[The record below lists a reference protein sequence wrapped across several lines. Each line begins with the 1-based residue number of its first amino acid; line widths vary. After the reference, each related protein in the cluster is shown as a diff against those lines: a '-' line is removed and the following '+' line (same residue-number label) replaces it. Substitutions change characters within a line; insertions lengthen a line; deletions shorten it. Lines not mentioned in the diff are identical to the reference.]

1 METCNHLYNI
11 FLLLSFCLFYLYCFS
26 QSGFL
31 FSKKKY
37 CLYWHV
43 SYMFSLSGIQ
53 VIISASPNVEITS
66 PGHRASG
73 YFNSCKLVCHLHFVI
88 GEVGQFILLS
98 PTKLHFIINTCKKH
112 ASKDNIFFC

>member
-1 METCNHLYNI
+1 
-11 FLLLSFCLFYLYCFS
+11 
-26 QSGFL
+26 
-31 FSKKKY
+31 
-37 CLYWHV
+37 
-43 SYMFSLSGIQ
+43 

-66 PGHRASG
+66 PEHQASG

-112 ASKDNIFFC
+112 ASKDNIFFAKQKSTLTEAIQIKQTK